1 MTARTQW
8 KEAVTAVEQAA
19 SILVVTHV
27 SPDGDAIGS
36 LLGLAVALRERG
48 KKVAAAVDGGVPEFL
63 KFLPGAKT
71 VRDKLKQG
79 RWDVMVSVDASDEE
93 RTGACGAFGRARS
106 RLVINLDHHLTNTDF
121 GDIFLV
127 MPEAV
132 SATEIVYRWLVEMQH
147 PVSQPVATALLAGL
161 VTDTMG
167 FRTQNVTAET
177 FGIVQALMAAGAP
190 LAEVTARALVAKP
203 YSSIE
208 LWKRVLPSVRLADGI
223 ISAWI
228 TQDDLAAAGIKDV
241 TDGGLVSLLA
251 SVEDAKIAVVF
262 KQKPDGAVEISLR
275 SKPGFDVG
283 QVALELGG
291 GGHAQASGATIP
303 GPLEAAAARVMPLLE
318 GIAR

>member
-8 KEAVTAVEQAA
+8 TEATAAVEQAA
-19 SILVVTHV
+19 SILIVTHV

-36 LLGLAVALRERG
+36 LLGLALALRERG
-48 KKVAAAVDGGVPEFL
+48 KKVDAAVDGGTPDFL
-63 KFLPGAKT
+63 KFLPGAET
-71 VRDKLKQG
+71 VRDRLKGG

-93 RTGACGAFGRARS
+93 RTGVCGAFGRARS
-106 RLVINLDHHLTNTDF
+106 QRVINLDHHLTNTAF

-147 PVSQPVATALLAGL
+147 PVSQPVASALLAGL

-167 FRTQNVTAET
+167 FRTQNVTAGT

-190 LAEVTARALVAKP
+190 LAEITARALVAKP
-203 YSSIE
+203 YSLIE
-208 LWKRVLPSVRLADGI
+208 LWKRVLPSVHLADGV
-223 ISAWI
+223 ISALI
-228 TQDDLAAAGIKDV
+228 TQDDLTAAGIRDV

-251 SVEDAKIAVVF
+251 SVEEARVAVVF
-262 KQKPDGAVEISLR
+262 KQKSDGAVEISLR

-303 GPLEAAAARVMPLLE
+303 GPLDAAAARVIPLLE